1 MSNNMKLLCGVAGGA
16 ILGAAFGW
24 VGGNTPIGIAICV
37 AGGAIAAYVWERMEA
52 RRRLEGK

>member
-1 MSNNMKLLCGVAGGA
+1 MSNNLKLLCGLAGGA

-37 AGGAIAAYVWERMEA
+37 ALGALAAYAWERSEVRKRA
-52 RRRLEGK
+52 DRQ